1 MSIWV
6 RNHSEYRYH
15 ATCFK
20 PRGFNTGNWLHRW
33 QKSPGTSQSCLA
45 TVGSRQDEGGS
56 TTSRG
61 QPGLW
66 GKGWEW
72 RLKLHHQGAGAAG
85 RDATQ
90 TTGEGTPLRIPTSLL
105 SSFQPVPPI
114 GQKTQ
119 KQRTSE
125 PGKIPPWDTA
135 QGRKGQAMSLMTKR
149 ACLAQGL
156 VPRSRWANSTNP
168 SRHSWFLRYINY
180 SGAQKQMK
188 MFQINSTKYQD
199 SDTKPRV
206 APKARKYLK
215 ANFIIEI

>member
-1 MSIWV
+1 MCIWV

-20 PRGFNTGNWLHRW
+20 PRGLNTGNWLHRW

-45 TVGSRQDEGGS
+45 TAGSGQDEGGS

-90 TTGEGTPLRIPTSLL
+90 TTGEGEKGPPCISQLLFFHLSNQCLPLA
-105 SSFQPVPPI
+105 
-114 GQKTQ
+114 K
-119 KQRTSE
+119 K
-125 PGKIPPWDTA
+125 
-135 QGRKGQAMSLMTKR
+135 
-149 ACLAQGL
+149 
-156 VPRSRWANSTNP
+156 PRSRGQVSLE
-168 SRHSWFLRYINY
+168 RFLPETQRKAGKDRQWVWWQRGHVWLKVWPQ
-180 SGAQKQMK
+180 GADGQSLLTLQGT
-188 MFQINSTKYQD
+188 ID
-199 SDTKPRV
+199 SYDT
-206 APKARKYLK
+206 
-215 ANFIIEI
+215 